1 MKKYANMF
9 KYNCITWA
17 LKMSGKFDDTTI
29 ENISRESY
37 QRYVNHK
44 ELNELGEHFNIAF
57 KVVKYEKSNN
67 KFKDITG
74 GKKVIGST
82 KPDAIKINLALISKH
97 YILNEEVQG
106 VNKYA
111 LEHYNEIKQLN
122 PKKLDEWVLR
132 VNKKSGKYFRIDES
146 KAHIKSYVEFFSNGL

>member
-1 MKKYANMF
+1 M
-9 KYNCITWA
+9 
-17 LKMSGKFDDTTI
+17 
-29 ENISRESY
+29 
-37 QRYVNHK
+37 NHK

-57 KVVKYEKSNN
+57 KVAKYDKSNN
-67 KFKDITG
+67 QFKDITG

-122 PKKLDEWVLR
+122 PKKLDEWILR
-132 VNKKSGKYFRIDES
+132 VIKKSGNNFRIDN
-146 KAHIKSYVEFFSNGL
+146 KQVMI